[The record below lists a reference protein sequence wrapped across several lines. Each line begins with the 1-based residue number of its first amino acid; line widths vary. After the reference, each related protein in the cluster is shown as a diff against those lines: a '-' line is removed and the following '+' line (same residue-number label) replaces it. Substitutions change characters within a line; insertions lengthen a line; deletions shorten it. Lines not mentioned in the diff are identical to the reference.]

1 MKEFKGFILLLLMA
15 AILVAAYAW
24 HDYNAQMAPVW
35 NARYQQ
41 QTTLAI
47 IDQQNALIEAAKRRA
62 DFTDA
67 LRFAA
72 WVAIG
77 LCAAIGGMY
86 VWTRYDMRQESR
98 MRAVDGTF
106 ALQQFSSNGQVYLVD
121 PNKALF
127 GAQGLNKLTGDIIT
141 DAQMVGPDRQL
152 TYVNNVQRTRSI
164 AAKQTDGRKP
174 SRNELLAESGF
185 FDNKARAEDARAQ
198 LVERRLLAS
207 EFPQLPVHDDGDA
220 MPSQWQRLALID
232 AFSQSTPDRWL
243 LGQNDQGP
251 CEFDVFS
258 TVHTGLLGATKC
270 GKTSSTALLMAS
282 NAAKHGMKVIAL
294 DGAGGVD
301 WQPYGDKFEVYET
314 DYTMIG
320 DQLDQI
326 VKLHDRRTKDLKL
339 AGKPNIDELDYRV
352 PSLFVILEEFGR
364 TMQSFKAASRVQYDA
379 TVTALSNLMRVSR
392 KTGIYFLLI
401 DQSMAGWDQLIK
413 PNIKDYISYHLG
425 GNQGA
430 AFNAYKLHELK
441 PKGQFWNNGN
451 VYDAWYTRGEVKPL
465 LQKLPALRTKMLTDS
480 QAPTIAPTIDSTI
493 VERGESTAK
502 THPPKCDSR
511 DSWNNSGS
519 PVSDSQPIVGDSR
532 DSQPQLSSD
541 YQPTI
546 TLTGKP
552 LSQKEKNLVRNT
564 FALTNQNRRKT
575 VELLYGS
582 WTVSRDKW
590 IKEILN
596 REVLQ

>member
-127 GAQGLNKLTGDIIT
+127 GAQGFNKLTGDIIT

-164 AAKQTDGRKP
+164 AAKQIPERPNRTTA
-174 SRNELLAESGF
+174 LADAGF
-185 FDNKARAEDARAQ
+185 FDAKTREAEAKAQ
-198 LVERRLLAS
+198 LVERRLLAN
-207 EFPQLPVHDDGDA
+207 EYPQLPVHDDGDA
-220 MPSQWQRLALID
+220 MPSQWQPLALTD
-232 AFSQSTPDRWL
+232 AFHQSTPDRWL
-243 LGQNDQGP
+243 LGQNDSGP
-251 CEFDVFS
+251 CEFDIFS

-270 GKTSSTALLMAS
+270 GKTSSTALLMAM

-314 DYTMIG
+314 DYAMIG

-364 TMQSFKAASRVQYDA
+364 TMQSFKAANKNQYDA

-451 VYDAWYTRGEVKPL
+451 VYDAWYTRGEARPL
-465 LQKLPALRTKMLTDS
+465 LQKLPALRTRLLTNVEYTVTGDG
-480 QAPTIAPTIDSTI
+480 I
-493 VERGESTAK
+493 VTGDEDRGGDLAENDTLQ
-502 THPPKCDSR
+502 TVTT
-511 DSWNNSGS
+511 S
-519 PVSDSQPIVGDSR
+519 PVTSGDTGEKRAISVTG
-532 DSQPQLSSD
+532 DGDKAVMS
-541 YQPTI
+541 
-546 TLTGKP
+546 GKP
-552 LSQKEKNLVRNT
+552 IT
-564 FALTNQNRRKT
+564 A
-575 VELLYGS
+575 
-582 WTVSRDKW
+582 RDKAKIRNIYAMTQNKNETMRLVW
-590 IKEILN
+590 GGKNAQRAAWLN
-596 REVLQ
+596 EVLQGEQSQ

>member
-24 HDYNAQMAPVW
+24 HDYNDQMAPAW
-35 NARYQQ
+35 NERAKA
-41 QTTLAI
+41 LAALEVQ
-47 IDQQNALIEAAKRRA
+47 DQQNAIYEARIRRA
-62 DFTDA
+62 DFTEAMHTGLWVTLA
-67 LRFAA
+67 LV
-72 WVAIG
+72 VAT
-77 LCAAIGGMY
+77 GG
-86 VWTRYDMRQESR
+86 VLLWKQYDMREESWN
-98 MRAVDGTF
+98 RAVDGMFPTRTIT
-106 ALQQFSSNGQVYLVD
+106 ANGRTVVLD
-121 PNKALF
+121 NNKAVF
-127 GAQGLNKLTGDIIT
+127 GAIGFDRTSGKVLTDEEII
-141 DAQMVGPDRQL
+141 GPDRQL
-152 TYVNNVQRTRSI
+152 AYANNVQRTRSI